1 MKKHKYYDFIV
12 AWAEGYEIE
21 YLDDS
26 NGKWLLLGGRPIW
39 REGTEYRIRDEYRE
53 LKQAL
58 KDGKTIQM
66 YDDCEWVDVDEPFR
80 LKWDRPV
87 SGYRIKPE
95 PKYQPFV
102 FTDAKELIGRVVK
115 PTCCDIFTLIVQVQD
130 NSVLIGGGE
139 IVYFTDL
146 LEKYVFLGG
155 EKCGKLV

>member
-1 MKKHKYYDFIV
+1 MKKHKHYDLIV
-12 AWAEGYEIE
+12 AWAEGHEIE

-26 NGKWLLLGGRPIW
+26 NGKWLLLEVQPSW
-39 REGTEYRIRDEYRE
+39 YSSKQYRIRDEYHE

-80 LKWDRPV
+80 LKWDSPV
-87 SGYRIKPE
+87 SRYRIKPE
-95 PKYQPFV
+95 PTYKPFV
-102 FTDAKELIGRVVK
+102 FTDAKELIGKVVK
-115 PTCCDIFTLIVQVQD
+115 PTCCDIFTLIGQVQH
-130 NSVLIGGGE
+130 NGVLMGDGE
-139 IVYFTDL
+139 IVYFKDL